1 MSDKLSDK
9 AFADYSLTSNLLDAF
24 DFNSKHK
31 GYYDFVELVY
41 RVRLKWREKGEIYP
55 VLHLI
60 VAEMCK
66 ERNQPRVGFYGNIR
80 RACAPLLNAD
90 DDFWVS
96 LGGKKPKK
104 RTVGGIANYLA
115 QIFEY
120 GGS

>member
-1 MSDKLSDK
+1 M
-9 AFADYSLTSNLLDAF
+9 
-24 DFNSKHK
+24 
-31 GYYDFVELVY
+31 
-41 RVRLKWREKGEIYP
+41 RLKWREKGEIYP

-96 LGGKKPKK
+96 LGGKKPKS
-104 RTVGGIANYLA
+104 RTVGCIANYLA
-115 QIFEY
+115 QIFES
-120 GGS
+120 GVS